1 MGRHS
6 QISSALTTKKTNR
19 LLIWHEGAA
28 KRSLGGGLVCLAG
41 LVLRELR
48 ATSRW
53 IKGPLWAAD
62 GAWPGLEEG
71 EGDGDGQAHKDCL
84 HPPPSPIDPRD
95 STATEE
101 SPVVGLEGGRWGS
114 GPRTAGLQRQGPT
127 LRERPN
133 LLLMEYEY
141 TP

>member
-1 MGRHS
+1 MED
-6 QISSALTTKKTNR
+6 SSAWRALSC
-19 LLIWHEGAA
+19 G
-28 KRSLGGGLVCLAG
+28 SSG
-41 LVLRELR
+41 

-84 HPPPSPIDPRD
+84 HPPPSPIDPHD

-101 SPVVGLEGGRWGS
+101 SPVVWLEGGIVYVQLGYS
-114 GPRTAGLQRQGPT
+114 IKV
-127 LRERPN
+127 
-133 LLLMEYEY
+133 
-141 TP
+141 